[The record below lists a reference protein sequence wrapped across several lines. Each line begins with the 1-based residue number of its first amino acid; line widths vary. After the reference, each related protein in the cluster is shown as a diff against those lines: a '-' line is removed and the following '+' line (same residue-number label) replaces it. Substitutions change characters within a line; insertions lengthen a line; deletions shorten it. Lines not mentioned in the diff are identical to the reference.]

1 MRYIKTILTLCSCI
15 CLSMVSMAQTSE
27 EATKEINR
35 IKLSTDY
42 LYAETTMADEAEAL
56 EGAYAIL
63 EMQVRDWLAIQGKS
77 NDANTH
83 IMQAKEHF
91 STINTMRR
99 TYHRVFVY
107 VQKKDIISLNVGDNT
122 LVVRTDEQAPEPVTE
137 LSQSDVEV
145 VVLTPEEE
153 EISKIQQFED
163 VEPYVK
169 KLQNA
174 GKLQAYGKYKNMPK
188 STACHLLVYDK
199 QGNIV
204 ATMRRV
210 ESGEML
216 NLKTCDEDDIKN
228 YKGCGAIWLQL
239 KK

>member
-1 MRYIKTILTLCSCI
+1 MTYIKTFLTICGCI
-15 CLSMVSMAQTSE
+15 WLSAIATAQTSDD
-27 EATKEINR
+27 ATKEINR
-35 IKLSTDY
+35 IKLSSDY

-63 EMQVRDWLAIQGKS
+63 EMQVRDWLATQGNT

-83 IMQAKEHF
+83 ILQAKEHF

-107 VQKKDIISLNVGDNT
+107 VQKKDVISLNVDDNT
-122 LVVRTDEQAPEPVTE
+122 LVVRTDEPAPETVTE
-137 LSQSDVEV
+137 LATSEVEV
-145 VVLTPEEE
+145 VVLTSEEE
-153 EISKIQQFED
+153 EISRIRQFKD

-169 KLQNA
+169 KLQDE
-174 GKLQAYGKYKNMPK
+174 GKLQAYGKYKDMPK
-188 STACHLLVYDK
+188 AACHLLVYDK

-204 ATMRRV
+204 AAMRRAD
-210 ESGEML
+210 SGEML
-216 NLKTCDEDDIKN
+216 NLKTCNEDDIKN

-239 KK
+239 TK

>member
-1 MRYIKTILTLCSCI
+1 MRYIKTILSLCSCI
-15 CLSMVSMAQTSE
+15 CLSMASMAQTPE

-35 IKLSTDY
+35 IKLSSDY
-42 LYAETTMADEAEAL
+42 LYAETTMADKTEAL

-63 EMQVRDWLAIQGKS
+63 EMQVKDWLASQGKA
-77 NDANTH
+77 NEANTH

-91 STINTMRR
+91 SAINTMRR

-107 VQKKDIISLNVGDNT
+107 VEKKDVISLNVDDNT
-122 LVVRTDEQAPEPVTE
+122 LVVRTDEPAPETVTE
-137 LSQSDVEV
+137 LSPSEVEV

-153 EISKIQQFED
+153 EIAKIQQFKD

-169 KLQNA
+169 KLQSE

-204 ATMRRV
+204 ATMRRA

-216 NLKTCDEDDIKN
+216 NLSTCNEDDIKN

-239 KK
+239 TK